1 MSAIKRVEFFL
12 AKKLSIRIWF
22 ALLFEKQSFALL
34 NHAIQTFTI
43 SFIDFS
49 TLAWNPFRIFIHN
62 FLMPSLTYQGS
73 CDTCWK
79 IDVLS
84 FNMQKNEKNSYFPM
98 KKSWPLLLV
107 DHHLV
112 VSRSFTRTHWR
123 NPNFSLQFFC
133 IDFLFRDLKNSWKN
147 RDA

>member
-1 MSAIKRVEFFL
+1 MKLIHSTKNCLIFILHRKKFRENISRQKMGNSWTIKKVARQMYKFL
-12 AKKLSIRIWF
+12 MTKNLSIRIWF
-22 ALLFEKQSFALL
+22 ALLFKKQSFALL
-34 NHAIQTFTI
+34 NHAIQTFNI

-49 TLAWNPFRIFIHN
+49 TLAWNPFRIFIHD

-98 KKSWPLLLV
+98 KKSWPLLL
-107 DHHLV
+107 
-112 VSRSFTRTHWR
+112 FTW
-123 NPNFSLQFFC
+123 
-133 IDFLFRDLKNSWKN
+133 W
-147 RDA
+147 